1 MTAGSVR
8 VAVTALVLAAF
19 ASSAV
24 AESKRFALL
33 IGAAKGDPGEPTL
46 RFAEAD
52 AERVASIL
60 RDVGGFAPED
70 VIVLKTAKASE
81 VRRTLLALNVRARD
95 TAGDTLLFVFYSGHG
110 DSEALQMAGTRFA
123 LTELRDL
130 IYGSPATARVLVI
143 DACRSGTAT
152 QLKGGRKAP
161 GFVVD
166 FDQKLWSRGVAILT
180 SSAEGEDSQESDEL
194 RASFFTH
201 YLASGLRGAAD
212 ADSDTRV
219 TLGEAFSH
227 AAERTLLATAR
238 TMAGPQ
244 HPTFRFDLSG
254 RADLVLTRPV
264 ASGQRVGT
272 LVFAEP
278 GRYFVHQKLAAR
290 EPVAE
295 LEVADKPRTIA
306 VPADEYIVTRRASD
320 YLLQGEIAVPAAG
333 SAVVRGA
340 HMQRIAYARVVRKG
354 GTALSRAFSVYA
366 GGTSRSA
373 LSDLGLGA
381 GLGAE
386 AGLRVELPSLS
397 LDARLWGVWL
407 AAPDPGNPKP
417 LQGGREFGALVAGLR
432 SFDLSQVTLSVGIA
446 AGIVR
451 LERIPGLYAKLD
463 MPIPLQEIG
472 MMFGPI
478 GQLERSLFGRT
489 YARLE
494 LGAINYMYGSD
505 PRSPY
510 RPSLVWSAGVA
521 LGTFL

>member
-1 MTAGSVR
+1 MIAKWIRGA
-8 VAVTALVLAAF
+8 AVAF
-19 ASSAV
+19 AIIALTSHAS

-33 IGAAKGDPGEPTL
+33 IGAAKGDPGEPAL

-52 AERVASIL
+52 ADRVASIL

-70 VIVLKTAKASE
+70 VVVLKTAKASE

-95 TAGDTLLFVFYSGHG
+95 AAGDTLLFVFYSGHG

-152 QLKGGRKAP
+152 RLKGGSKAP
-161 GFVVD
+161 GFKVD
-166 FDQKLWSRGVAILT
+166 IDDKMWSRGVAILT

-212 ADSDTRV
+212 ADADARV
-219 TLGEAFSH
+219 TLGEAFSY

-264 ASGQRVGT
+264 PSEQRIGT

-278 GRYFVHQKLAAR
+278 GRYFVHQKGAAR

-295 LEVADKPRTIA
+295 LEVANKPRTIA
-306 VPADEYIVTRRASD
+306 VPADEYVVTRRASD
-320 YLLQGEIAVPAAG
+320 YLLQGDITVPAAG
-333 SAVVRGA
+333 AAAVRGA
-340 HMQRIAYARVVRKG
+340 NMRRVAYARVVRKG
-354 GTALSRAFSVYA
+354 GTALSRALSMYA
-366 GGTSRSA
+366 GGTARSA

-386 AGLRVELPSLS
+386 AGLRVELQSLS
-397 LDARLWGVWL
+397 LEARLWGLWL
-407 AAPDPGNPKP
+407 AASDPGNPKP
-417 LQGGREFGALVAGLR
+417 LQGGREIGALVAGLR
-432 SFDLSQVTLSVGIA
+432 AFDLSHVTLAVGIA
-446 AGIVR
+446 AGMVR
-451 LERIPGLYAKLD
+451 LERFPGLYAKAQQQV
-463 MPIPLQEIG
+463 PLQEIG
-472 MMFGPI
+472 VMFGPI

-494 LGAINYMYGSD
+494 LGALNYLYGSA
-505 PRSPY
+505 PGSPY
-510 RPSLVWSAGVA
+510 RPTLVWSAGLA
-521 LGTFL
+521 LGAFL